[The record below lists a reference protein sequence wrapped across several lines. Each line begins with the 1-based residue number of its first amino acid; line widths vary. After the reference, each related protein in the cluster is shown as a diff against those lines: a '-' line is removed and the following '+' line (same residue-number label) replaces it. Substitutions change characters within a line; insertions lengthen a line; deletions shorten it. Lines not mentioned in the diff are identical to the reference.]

1 MRHTAGTNSC
11 PNEGVEMS
19 GNDPKNNQREVLTDA
34 LSEMSDHV

>member
-1 MRHTAGTNSC
+1 
-11 PNEGVEMS
+11 MS